1 MSLALSR
8 WSASPT
14 CTSSWDL
21 SVNLTPHT
29 WHSRLSRSTPA
40 YFLRSARTVAGPS
53 IIMGPGIMR
62 GGAMGPIIMG

>member
-8 WSASPT
+8 WSASST

-40 YFLRSARTVAGPS
+40 YLLRSARTVAGSP
-53 IIMGPGIMR
+53 IMGPRIMR